1 MALVPHRHNRSNL
14 FGEQVSKAT
23 ASRHGVATIASASEA
38 EMIAKQPPGPRIQ
51 NNHLSN
57 PMWDADSAYPSAQNS
72 HGRDK
77 SNLNGQGSN
86 WLDNYTPADWKRYC
100 SLYTSGSSNDFQTLN
115 NNYFLR
121 ARKKDDT
128 FKDLAAEHTS
138 SDSQVSIVGD
148 RYMIGPNQKRILGL
162 YGASGYL
169 NSRNNDADRAYGD
182 LVLYSQVNGYIDS
195 GTTHSEG
202 KGWVKHSYYQHVAIP
217 TNATRVQY
225 GAYVQCP
232 SFDSFDTNNFA
243 AIQVSQCTAK
253 GNTSTSVYGDG
264 VFIKNSGDTIPNPTL
279 SVSGNQ
285 AQYSWNGPTA
295 RKVPMN
301 VNMVYSGD
309 FRWPGSISTSGT
321 TLTANDYRDFKLITR
336 QKPTELQART
346 GSDASALGSM
356 LFELIFYTCSSN
368 ITSASGSTG
377 SGSVRFYA
385 PFIQF
390 LDSSYNVIVP

>member
-1 MALVPHRHNRSNL
+1 M

-57 PMWDADSAYPSAQNS
+57 PMWDADSAYPSAASGHN
-72 HGRDK
+72 RDK

-86 WLDNYTPADWKRYC
+86 WLDNYTPASWKRYC
-100 SLYTSGSSNDFQTLN
+100 PLYTSPSNYDFQTLN

-121 ARKKDDT
+121 GRKKDDI

-138 SDSQVSIVGD
+138 SDPQVSIVGD

-169 NSRNNDADRAYGD
+169 NSRNNNADRTFGD
-182 LVLYSQVNGYIDS
+182 LVLYGQVNGTIDAT
-195 GTTHSEG
+195 TTHSQG

-217 TNATRVQY
+217 ANAARVQY
-225 GAYVQCP
+225 GAYVECP
-232 SFDSFDTNNFA
+232 SFDLFDTNNFA

-253 GNTSTSVYGDG
+253 GDTTTSVYGDG

-279 SVSGNQ
+279 SVTGSQ

-301 VNMVYSGD
+301 VNMVYPGD
-309 FRWPGSISTSGT
+309 FRWPGNISTTGT
-321 TLTANDYRDFKLITR
+321 TLTAGDYRDFKLITR
-336 QKPTELQART
+336 QQPGVLQART
-346 GSDASALGSM
+346 GTDVTALSTM
-356 LFELIFYTCSSN
+356 LFELIFYTCSAN
-368 ITSASGSTG
+368 ITSATGSTG

-385 PFIQF
+385 PFVQF
-390 LDSSYNVIVP
+390 LDSSYDIIAP